1 MEKYLSI
8 CIMFIMRDTRIKI
21 LGFNIKIERM
31 RKKVTQLALAELANI
46 SMDSVQKIENGK
58 QTPSALVLYDIAKA
72 LEVPLIDLY
81 KDVE

>member
-1 MEKYLSI
+1 
-8 CIMFIMRDTRIKI
+8 
-21 LGFNIKIERM
+21 M

>member
-1 MEKYLSI
+1 
-8 CIMFIMRDTRIKI
+8 MRDTRIKI

>member
-8 CIMFIMRDTRIKI
+8 CIMSIMRDTRIKI